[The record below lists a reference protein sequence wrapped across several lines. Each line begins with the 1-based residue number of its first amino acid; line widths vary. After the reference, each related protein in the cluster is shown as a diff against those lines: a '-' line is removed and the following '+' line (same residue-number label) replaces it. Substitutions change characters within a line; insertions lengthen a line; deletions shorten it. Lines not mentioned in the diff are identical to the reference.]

1 MGSSLFLLL
10 FLLGVI
16 LSLLGG
22 VIGVIDAFKVS
33 PVWGLLALLVPF
45 ALLVFCIKFWEKRRW
60 ARNSLVLG
68 LLGLLSMV
76 IGMPFLQSLLNRQ
89 VASGDKPIESFPVQQ
104 LPGSEVKAKEEIFA
118 KPLVPAAP
126 GFAAIAQANL
136 IQSTDPD
143 ERRRLVNSSR
153 PDPFATVPIP
163 PLPRVTLNQSP
174 PIPSGLGKGPVVISP
189 PGSLTQRPG
198 PSAIPS
204 RPGPKPTTT
213 GASTNPSG
221 AATGSGSSTGTLQ
234 PSPPLQAE
242 QVQVTGVIALGG
254 YRYAIVQSPDQ
265 PGGQYIKVGQRFGTG
280 NQILVKRIEIKNQEP
295 IVVLEEKGTEVPRFV
310 GPASQV

>member
-22 VIGVIDAFKVS
+22 VIGIIDAFKVS
-33 PVWGLLALLVPF
+33 PVWGLLTLLIPF
-45 ALLVFCIKFWEKRRW
+45 ALLVFCIKFWERRRW

-76 IGMPFLQSLLNRQ
+76 IGMPFLQGLLNRR
-89 VASGDKPIESFPVQQ
+89 VASGDQPAQTFPVEQV
-104 LPGSEVKAKEEIFA
+104 PASEVKAEDKIFA
-118 KPLVPAAP
+118 EPLVPAAP

-136 IQSTDPD
+136 IQSTDAD

-163 PLPRVTLNQSP
+163 PPPLGTLNQVPPLPPGPVKAPVTISP
-174 PIPSGLGKGPVVISP
+174 SVPSG
-189 PGSLTQRPG
+189 QRPG
-198 PSAIPS
+198 SPGMPSGAGS
-204 RPGPKPTTT
+204 KPTTIGT
-213 GASTNPSG
+213 STPSPGAPSG
-221 AATGSGSSTGTLQ
+221 TTGGTGTPP
-234 PSPPLQAE
+234 PSLPLQAE

-254 YRYAIVQSPDQ
+254 YRYAIVQSPEQ
-265 PGGQYIKVGQRFGTG
+265 PGGQYIQVGQRFGEG
-280 NQILVKRIEIKNQEP
+280 NQILVKRIEIKGQEP
-295 IVVLEEKGTEVPRFV
+295 IVVLEEKGREVPRFV

>member
-10 FLLGVI
+10 FLLGVV

-22 VIGVIDAFKVS
+22 VIGVVDAFKVS
-33 PVWGLLALLVPF
+33 PVWGLLTLLIPF
-45 ALLVFCIKFWEKRRW
+45 ALLFFCIKFWERRRW
-60 ARNSLVLG
+60 ARNSLILG

-76 IGMPFLQSLLNRQ
+76 IGMPFLQGLLSRR
-89 VASGDKPIESFPVQQ
+89 VASGDQPVETFPVEQV
-104 LPGSEVKAKEEIFA
+104 PVSEVKADGEIFA
-118 KPLVPAAP
+118 EPLVPSAP

-153 PDPFATVPIP
+153 LDPFATVPIP
-163 PLPRVTLNQSP
+163 PPPRMAPNQIPTVLPG
-174 PIPSGLGKGPVVISP
+174 PIKGPLAPS
-189 PGSLTQRPG
+189 TQRPG

-204 RPGPKPTTT
+204 RTETKPTTAGT
-213 GASTNPSG
+213 STASPG
-221 AATGSGSSTGTLQ
+221 VVAGSGNSTDTLQ
-234 PSPPLQAE
+234 PSQPLQAE

-254 YRYAIVQSPDQ
+254 YRYAIVQSPEQ
-265 PGGQYIKVGQRFGTG
+265 PGGQYIQVGQRFGEG
-280 NQILVKRIEIKNQEP
+280 NQILVKRIEIKDQEP
-295 IVVLEEKGTEVPRFV
+295 IVVLEEKGREVPRFV

>member
-10 FLLGVI
+10 FLLGVV
-16 LSLLGG
+16 LALLGG

-33 PVWGLLALLVPF
+33 PVWGLLTLLIPF
-45 ALLVFCIKFWEKRRW
+45 ALLFFCIKFWERRRW

-68 LLGLLSMV
+68 LLGLLSMI
-76 IGMPFLQSLLNRQ
+76 IGMPFVQGLLSRR
-89 VASGDKPIESFPVQQ
+89 VARGDQPATSFPVEQV
-104 LPGSEVKAKEEIFA
+104 PVSEVKGEGEIFA
-118 KPLVPAAP
+118 EPLVPAAP

-163 PLPRVTLNQSP
+163 PPPRI
-174 PIPSGLGKGPVVISP
+174 IPNPTPVVVPGAGKGSVAPSTQPPGPPAPSSGAGSKPTATGTSISP
-189 PGSLTQRPG
+189 PG
-198 PSAIPS
+198 
-204 RPGPKPTTT
+204 
-213 GASTNPSG
+213 
-221 AATGSGSSTGTLQ
+221 AAPGSGSSTGTGTGTLQ

-254 YRYAIVQSPDQ
+254 YRYAIVQSPEQ
-265 PGGQYIKVGQRFGTG
+265 PGGQYIKVGQRFGEG
-280 NQILVKRIEIKNQEP
+280 NQILVKRIEIKGQEP
-295 IVVLEEKGTEVPRFV
+295 IVILEEKGREVPRFV
-310 GPASQV
+310 GSALQV